1 MFLRMVALQFFFEA
15 LAIPFDTAILAA
27 GRIARYEILLTTLL
41 GSSFF
46 LAWIFQA
53 AGLPAWTATGA
64 VALVN
69 GFAFLFRLA
78 YVRRVRMPDGT
89 RAW

>member
-1 MFLRMVALQFFFEA
+1 MFLRMVALQLFFEA
-15 LAIPFDTAILAA
+15 LATPFDTAILAA
-27 GRIARYEILLTTLL
+27 GRIARYEILLTALL
-41 GSSFF
+41 GTSFF

-53 AGLPAWTATGA
+53 AGLPAWTTTGA
-64 VALVN
+64 VALVS
-69 GFAFLFRLA
+69 GFAFIFRLA